1 MRCAARRHAAS
12 GSLRSGALAFP
23 RTSGASG
30 CHDSAPHEGEGIMR
44 KLYTVLAW
52 TIAGAVV
59 VQAAAI
65 AFAFGGML
73 NLVSEGGVVDKALL
87 ESFQA
92 AGVGE
97 VGFMIHALVGGVLIP
112 LIALALLVVS
122 FFVRARGAK
131 LWAAITFG
139 LVVLQVVLGFSITDV
154 PYLGLIHGANA
165 LAVVAAAS
173 VGAMR
178 VGRRHPVK
186 VTAPAE
192 GATPD
197 AVSA

>member
-1 MRCAARRHAAS
+1 
-12 GSLRSGALAFP
+12 
-23 RTSGASG
+23 
-30 CHDSAPHEGEGIMR
+30 MR

-92 AGVGE
+92 GGVGE
-97 VGFMIHALVGGVLIP
+97 LGFAIHGIVGAGLIP
-112 LIALALLVVS
+112 LLAIALLVVS
-122 FFVRARGAK
+122 LFVRLRGAK
-131 LWAAITFG
+131 LWAVITLG
-139 LVVLQVVLGFSITDV
+139 LVVLQVTLGFSITDV

-165 LAVVAAAS
+165 LAVVAAAA
-173 VGAMR
+173 VAALR
-178 VGRRHPVK
+178 VGRDATPE
-186 VTAPAE
+186 PAE
-192 GATPD
+192 EATTD
-197 AVSA
+197 AVAA

>member
-1 MRCAARRHAAS
+1 
-12 GSLRSGALAFP
+12 
-23 RTSGASG
+23 
-30 CHDSAPHEGEGIMR
+30 MR

-97 VGFMIHALVGGVLIP
+97 LGFMIHALVGGVLIP
-112 LIALALLVVS
+112 LVALALLVVS

-139 LVVLQVVLGFSITDV
+139 LVVLQVIIGFSITDM

-165 LAVVAAAS
+165 LAVVATAS
-173 VGAMR
+173 VAALR
-178 VGRRHPVK
+178 VGRRGV
-186 VTAPAE
+186 VEAGSPAE
-192 GATPD
+192 GATTD

>member
-1 MRCAARRHAAS
+1 MRRIYA
-12 GSLRSGALAFP
+12 G
-23 RTSGASG
+23 
-30 CHDSAPHEGEGIMR
+30 
-44 KLYTVLAW
+44 LAW

-59 VQAAAI
+59 VQASAI

-97 VGFMIHALVGGVLIP
+97 LGFMIHGIVGAGVIP
-112 LIALALLVVS
+112 LLAVALLIVS

-131 LWAAITFG
+131 LWAAITLG
-139 LVVLQVVLGFSITDV
+139 LVVLQVTLGFSITDV

-165 LAVVAAAS
+165 LAVVVAAA
-173 VGAMR
+173 VAALR
-178 VGRRHPVK
+178 VRRD
-186 VTAPAE
+186 VTPEPAE
-192 GATPD
+192 EATTD
-197 AVSA
+197 AVAA

>member
-1 MRCAARRHAAS
+1 
-12 GSLRSGALAFP
+12 
-23 RTSGASG
+23 
-30 CHDSAPHEGEGIMR
+30 MR

-52 TIAGAVV
+52 TISGAVV
-59 VQAAAI
+59 VQASSI

-97 VGFMIHALVGGVLIP
+97 LGFMIHALVGGVLIP
-112 LIALALLVVS
+112 LVALALLVVS

-131 LWAAITFG
+131 LWAALTFG
-139 LVVLQVVLGFSITDV
+139 LVVLQVILGFSITDV

-173 VGAMR
+173 VGALR
-178 VGRRHPVK
+178 VGRRRAVEAN
-186 VTAPAE
+186 APAE
-192 GATPD
+192 GATSD
-197 AVSA
+197 AVTA

>member
-1 MRCAARRHAAS
+1 
-12 GSLRSGALAFP
+12 
-23 RTSGASG
+23 
-30 CHDSAPHEGEGIMR
+30 MR
-44 KLYTVLAW
+44 KLYTGLAW
-52 TIAGAVV
+52 TVAGAVV

-97 VGFMIHALVGGVLIP
+97 IGFMIHALVGGVLIP
-112 LIALALLVVS
+112 LAALALLVVS

-131 LWAAITFG
+131 LWAAIVFG
-139 LVVLQVVLGFSITDV
+139 LVVLQVTLGYSITDV

-165 LAVVAAAS
+165 LAVVATAS
-173 VGAMR
+173 VAALR
-178 VGRRHPVK
+178 VRRVRGVDASASPS
-186 VTAPAE
+186 ASAE
-192 GATPD
+192 GASPD
-197 AVSA
+197 AVTA

>member
-1 MRCAARRHAAS
+1 MRRIYS
-12 GSLRSGALAFP
+12 G
-23 RTSGASG
+23 
-30 CHDSAPHEGEGIMR
+30 
-44 KLYTVLAW
+44 LAW
-52 TIAGAVV
+52 TIAAAVV

-97 VGFMIHALVGGVLIP
+97 VGFLIHGVVGGVVIP
-112 LIALALLVVS
+112 LLAVALLVVS
-122 FFVRARGAK
+122 FFVRGRGAK
-131 LWAAITFG
+131 LWAAITLG
-139 LVVLQVVLGFSITDV
+139 LVVLQVTLGFSITDV

-165 LAVVAAAS
+165 LAVVVAAA

-178 VGRRHPVK
+178 VRRSASR
-186 VTAPAE
+186 APE
-192 GATPD
+192 KEATTD
-197 AVSA
+197 AVAA

>member
-1 MRCAARRHAAS
+1 
-12 GSLRSGALAFP
+12 
-23 RTSGASG
+23 
-30 CHDSAPHEGEGIMR
+30 MR
-44 KLYTVLAW
+44 KLYSGLAW
-52 TIAGAVV
+52 TVAGAVV

-97 VGFMIHALVGGVLIP
+97 VGFLIHGLVGGILIP
-112 LIALALLVVS
+112 LLALALLVVS

-131 LWAAITFG
+131 MWAAIVFG
-139 LVVLQVVLGFSITDV
+139 LVVLQVTLGYSITDV

-165 LAVVAAAS
+165 LAVVATASIAALR
-173 VGAMR
+173 VRRARDVVVTGA
-178 VGRRHPVK
+178 PP
-186 VTAPAE
+186 ASAE
-192 GATPD
+192 GASSD
-197 AVSA
+197 AVAA

>member
-1 MRCAARRHAAS
+1 MQ
-12 GSLRSGALAFP
+12 
-23 RTSGASG
+23 
-30 CHDSAPHEGEGIMR
+30 
-44 KLYTVLAW
+44 KLYTGLAW
-52 TIAGAVV
+52 TVAGAVV

-97 VGFMIHALVGGVLIP
+97 VGFLIHGLVGGIVIP
-112 LIALALLVVS
+112 LVALVLLVVS
-122 FFVRARGAK
+122 FLVRVRGAK

-139 LVVLQVVLGFSITDV
+139 LVALQVTLGFSITDV

-173 VGAMR
+173 IAALR
-178 VGRRHPVK
+178 VRRGRPASAAD
-186 VTAPAE
+186 APAAE
-192 GATPD
+192 GAASD
-197 AVSA
+197 AVAA